1 MTFVVRPN
9 AGASAIEGGIRSALW
24 QLDRQLPVDRIRTMD
39 MELSNA
45 LSRRR
50 FGVTLLGSFGVVA
63 VLLAAVGLYGV
74 LAFVVGQRTREI
86 GVRMALGATA
96 RDVVRDVVG
105 QGLRLAVIGVAA
117 GLALAAASTRLLAS
131 LLFGTSPTDVATFAA
146 VSLLL
151 VVVAA
156 AASLIPAIRAS
167 RVAPLTALREG

>member
-1 MTFVVRPN
+1 
-9 AGASAIEGGIRSALW
+9 
-24 QLDRQLPVDRIRTMD
+24 
-39 MELSNA
+39 MELSNS

-50 FGVTLLGSFGVVA
+50 FGVVLLGAFGVVA

-74 LAFVVGQRTREI
+74 LAFVVAQRTREI

-96 RDVVRDVVG
+96 PDVVRDVVG
-105 QGLRLAVIGVAA
+105 QGLRLAAIGVAA